1 VTTTTTKVFIAN
13 LTHAYHNRQS
23 VEIGGGTFNPDELKE
38 VIGDMQP
45 LMQPATEAPNHAAP
59 ALTPPYRVIAGR
71 GIVDSQDRLVAR
83 IEARFAVNS
92 LGMVLARN
100 EDGTSHPDRLRG
112 MSPTEADALARDLVR
127 VLNSHTRIVAALRR
141 LMNAPDVHLDDI
153 EEETCEA
160 LDEAEAAL
168 AGAPPATHSHDANLL
183 RDIRDFWAGGDCP
196 PDLWARIEAQLGGN
210 ASG

>member
-23 VEIGGGTFNPDELKE
+23 VEIGGGTFYPDELKE

-59 ALTPPYRVIAGR
+59 GLTPPYRVIAGR
-71 GIVDSQDRLVAR
+71 GIVDARNRLVAS
-83 IEARFAVNS
+83 IQSNS
-92 LGMVLARN
+92 IVTGSGNVRRSNLGSDDPPGLSIA
-100 EDGTSHPDRLRG
+100 
-112 MSPTEADALARDLVR
+112 EADALAHELVR

-168 AGAPPATHSHDANLL
+168 AGAPPANHSHDANLL

-210 ASG
+210 ASA